1 MLNLKCLLAKS
12 RMYSSMK
19 SWMLVLM
26 FKCLF
31 VEGSAHSDVGQ
42 YEVMAVNIDVKG
54 SLYRRPCTQ

>member
-1 MLNLKCLLAKS
+1 MMSGN
-12 RMYSSMK
+12 MK

-42 YEVMAVNIDVKG
+42 YEVMDVG
-54 SLYRRPCTQ
+54 ADV